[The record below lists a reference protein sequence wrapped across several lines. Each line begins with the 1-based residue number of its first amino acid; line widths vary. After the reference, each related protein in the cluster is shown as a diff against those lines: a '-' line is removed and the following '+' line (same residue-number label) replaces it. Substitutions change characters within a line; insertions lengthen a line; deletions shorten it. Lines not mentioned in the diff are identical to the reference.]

1 MKGFSFVMFTIPF
14 FGLLS
19 HAQTHEKNSI
29 IEFSQTNLSV
39 GSTFGVHPNYT
50 SVFNESYFQGEFDS
64 RFKVASIPLFLS
76 GVVKPGN
83 ACFQV
88 LIVN

>member
-14 FGLLS
+14 FGLLG

-50 SVFNESYFQGEFDS
+50 SVFGKNGQIDHP
-64 RFKVASIPLFLS
+64 IP
-76 GVVKPGN
+76 
-83 ACFQV
+83 A
-88 LIVN
+88 